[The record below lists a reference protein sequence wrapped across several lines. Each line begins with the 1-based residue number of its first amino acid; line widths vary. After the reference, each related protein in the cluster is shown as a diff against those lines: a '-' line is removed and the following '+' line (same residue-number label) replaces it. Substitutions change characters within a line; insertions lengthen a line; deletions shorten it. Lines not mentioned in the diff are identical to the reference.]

1 MTEKELRRITV
12 QEIAD
17 RADVNRVTFYKHYL
31 DVYDLYDK
39 VEEELLVEMG
49 LMILTHRDRLGDRIL
64 YRTDMRSSKAVYA
77 RIMKKGQ
84 KQQTVA
90 CILSDPVL
98 L

>member
-17 RADVNRVTFYKHYL
+17 KADVNRVTFYKHYL

-39 VEEELLVEMG
+39 VGEELLVEMG
-49 LMILTHRDRLGDRIL
+49 LMILTHRDRLGNRIL
-64 YRTDMRSSKAVYA
+64 DRTDMRSSKAVYA

>member
-1 MTEKELRRITV
+1 MITV

-17 RADVNRVTFYKHYL
+17 KADVNRVTFCKHYL

-39 VEEELLVEMG
+39 VGEELLVEMG

-77 RIMKKGQ
+77 RIMKNGQ